1 MLASYE
7 WRHIHV
13 FCFLKQIIT
22 SLVAK
27 RIEMSSLRFWRL
39 KSVSPGRHWQ
49 GRDSSEAI
57 RRTVPCFFQLLGG
70 CWNSLALPKPLQS
83 PPPSS
88 CLLLCAGQV
97 SLCLFRKRIQL
108 IVLRA
113 HKGNQGRSC
122 HVKILNFITYPK
134 IFYIRFP
141 QKVTFTGSRM
151 RTWISF
157 GVCFQPAT

>member
-1 MLASYE
+1 MNEDIFMSSVSWNKLSQAWWLRELKCLHSGSEGWSQYPRADTGRAATPRRLSGEQCLASFSC
-7 WRHIHV
+7 WG
-13 FCFLKQIIT
+13 
-22 SLVAK
+22 AA
-27 RIEMSSLRFWRL
+27 
-39 KSVSPGRHWQ
+39 G
-49 GRDSSEAI
+49 I
-57 RRTVPCFFQLLGG
+57 RWL
-70 CWNSLALPKPLQS
+70 LPKPLQS

-97 SLCLFRKRIQL
+97 SLCLFRTRIQL

-157 GVCFQPAT
+157 GVCFRPAT